1 MSTGGRASGASSA
14 SSADGAGGPRL
25 RTADLAL
32 GYRHVRVVDQVNL
45 DLPDGSF
52 TVIVG
57 PNACGKSTLLR
68 GLARLLAPQAGS
80 VLLDGK
86 EIARQPTKAVAR
98 RIGLLPQTAQAPAGL
113 SVWDLVSRG
122 RFPHRGLLRRDS
134 AADRAA
140 VARAM
145 DRAGVADLAEHQVL
159 ELSGGQRQRVWL
171 AMVLAQETDILL
183 LDEPTTFL
191 DIAHQVELLRLLE
204 HLNAQGTTILAVLHD
219 LNQAARHADHLI
231 AMRDGRIVATGPPSQ
246 IVTAA
251 LVKDVFGLDCLVAA
265 DPVTARPWIIPK

>member
-1 MSTGGRASGASSA
+1 MVESVS
-14 SSADGAGGPRL
+14 
-25 RTADLAL
+25 
-32 GYRHVRVVDQVNL
+32 L
-45 DLPDGSF
+45 DLPEGAF

-68 GLARLLAPQAGS
+68 GLARLLAPQGGS

-98 RIGLLPQTAQAPAGL
+98 RIGLLPQSAQAPAGL
-113 SVWDLVSRG
+113 SVADLVSRG

-145 DRAGVADLAEHQVL
+145 DRAGVADLADSQVL

-204 HLNAQGTTILAVLHD
+204 RLNAEGATILAVLHD
-219 LNQAARHADHLI
+219 LNQAARYADHLV
-231 AMRDGRIVATGPPSQ
+231 AMRQGQIVACGHPGQ
-246 IVTAA
+246 IVTAE
-251 LVKDVFGLDCLVAA
+251 LVKDVFDLDCVVTP
-265 DPVTARPWIIPK
+265 DPVTARPWVIPK